1 MAANKIHPESRMLSD
16 WLLRLEQLH
25 PSTIEM
31 GLERASKVWAELG
44 LAPTFPII
52 TVGGTNGKGST
63 CIMLEAILS
72 HAGYRVG
79 CYTSPHL
86 LRYNERVRIG
96 RREASDSELCDA
108 FQAVESARI
117 RSGLSLTYFE
127 FGTLAAMQ
135 LFVQAAVDVAILEVG
150 LGGRLDAVNI
160 FDANCAVLTSV
171 DFDHMDYLGDTREM
185 IGFEKAGIFR
195 KGKAAICSEPAMPAA
210 VGLHADAIGAE
221 LSHIG
226 EHFGYSTDTNG
237 WSFWG
242 SGGKRHSLP
251 YPALR
256 GAHQLRN
263 ASACLA
269 ALDAMRYP
277 LPVTMGDIRR
287 GLLDVAWPG
296 RFQVLPGRPVTIL
309 DVAHNPGA
317 ASVLAEC
324 LDSMGRFHKTYA
336 VFAMLKDKDIAA
348 VARAV
353 APKVDVWL
361 VAGIKA
367 SRGASADEVVHALG
381 SAGVIPRDGQ
391 AEGEAQEHE
400 DRGAQSETIRCFPSP
415 AEAYSYACEQAGI
428 NDRICVFGSFHTVAE
443 ALQCHKTVVCS

>member
-135 LFVQAAVDVAILEVG
+135 LFVQAAV
-150 LGGRLDAVNI
+150 
-160 FDANCAVLTSV
+160 
-171 DFDHMDYLGDTREM
+171 M
-185 IGFEKAGIFR
+185 
-195 KGKAAICSEPAMPAA
+195 
-210 VGLHADAIGAE
+210 
-221 LSHIG
+221 
-226 EHFGYSTDTNG
+226 
-237 WSFWG
+237 
-242 SGGKRHSLP
+242 
-251 YPALR
+251 
-256 GAHQLRN
+256 
-263 ASACLA
+263 
-269 ALDAMRYP
+269 
-277 LPVTMGDIRR
+277 
-287 GLLDVAWPG
+287 
-296 RFQVLPGRPVTIL
+296 
-309 DVAHNPGA
+309 
-317 ASVLAEC
+317 
-324 LDSMGRFHKTYA
+324 
-336 VFAMLKDKDIAA
+336 
-348 VARAV
+348 
-353 APKVDVWL
+353 
-361 VAGIKA
+361 
-367 SRGASADEVVHALG
+367 VVALG
-381 SAGVIPRDGQ
+381 ADVKIVSQ
-391 AEGEAQEHE
+391 
-400 DRGAQSETIRCFPSP
+400 IRVVKNS
-415 AEAYSYACEQAGI
+415 
-428 NDRICVFGSFHTVAE
+428 VA
-443 ALQCHKTVVCS
+443 